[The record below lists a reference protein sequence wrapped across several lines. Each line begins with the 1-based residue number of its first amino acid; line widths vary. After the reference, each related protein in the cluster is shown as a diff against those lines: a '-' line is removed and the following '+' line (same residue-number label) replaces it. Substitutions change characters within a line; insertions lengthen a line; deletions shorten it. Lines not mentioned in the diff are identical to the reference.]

1 MKALVGSWEQR
12 PYRLLAELTALRSRV
27 RDLEEELQRVR
38 EDNTLLR
45 AENDQLQALRRHDA
59 AADEPADEDLT
70 DGKAH
75 DERATTD
82 LSADEL
88 LERDIVMSS

>member
-27 RDLEEELQRVR
+27 RDLEQELQRVR

-45 AENDQLQALRRHDA
+45 AENDQLQALHANDGA
-59 AADEPADEDLT
+59 SELGHEELPADE
-70 DGKAH
+70 
-75 DERATTD
+75 RI
-82 LSADEL
+82 
-88 LERDIVMSS
+88 ERDVVMST